1 MLPPINFQHLDKCLT
16 GKWRMQ
22 RKLVWPAASEI
33 ALQDSPLPGVPSPMS
48 VGRTQSFTANEQNTA
63 QVMGCHH
70 HD

>member
-1 MLPPINFQHLDKCLT
+1 
-16 GKWRMQ
+16 MQ